1 MCLRIHR
8 AIKMGLLLWRRN
20 WGFWRGDKWKC
31 KGIMGIV
38 IGVGGFSRGSL
49 LGSVGGVAICSVSNV
64 WQRSSIEKIWV
75 WKSLTKV
82 GEGIVLFVRALV
94 GVRGAGIGLIRRKER
109 GKGMVLEGAALIVRS
124 LEGRGCSF
132 G

>member
-1 MCLRIHR
+1 
-8 AIKMGLLLWRRN
+8 
-20 WGFWRGDKWKC
+20 
-31 KGIMGIV
+31 MGIV

-64 WQRSSIEKIWV
+64 WQRNSIEKIWV

-82 GEGIVLFVRALV
+82 GEDIVLFVRALV
-94 GVRGAGIGLIRRKER
+94 GVRGVGIGLIRRKER
-109 GKGMVLEGAALIVRS
+109 GKGMVLEGAVLIVRF
-124 LEGRGCSF
+124 LGGKGCSF